1 MDNQEAVI
9 RNLQG
14 ERDRRRRELRI
25 ENGYENGEYGED
37 EEGLTSEVGLDRH
50 RGVRHGRRLRANPG
64 G

>member
-14 ERDRRRRELRI
+14 DKERRRREPNI
-25 ENGYENGEYGED
+25 ENGYENGEYGDD
-37 EEGLTSEVGLDRH
+37 EEGLTSEFGLGRH
-50 RGVRHGRRLRANPG
+50 REVRANPG